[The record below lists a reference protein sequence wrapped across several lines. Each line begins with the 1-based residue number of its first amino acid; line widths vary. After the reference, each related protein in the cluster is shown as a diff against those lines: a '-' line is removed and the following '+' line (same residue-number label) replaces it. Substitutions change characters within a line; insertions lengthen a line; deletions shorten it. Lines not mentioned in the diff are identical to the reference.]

1 MIKSM
6 VINFHGEDIAVTME
20 DIDRTAQLV
29 YEANSVLRSL
39 FREPAR
45 SSWANT
51 SEDVKDRVRSG
62 VRTFMGSGFM
72 ATPAEMHEQW
82 LLHMKNTGWIYGEV
96 EDAELKTHPNIRPY
110 AELPIEQHTKDLMF
124 TVLVETIWLDITGTR
139 AKVQARLAAQA
150 PATPAPSENPTL
162 GLFPPESPEGKAAM
176 AAWADPDTIEG

>member
-1 MIKSM
+1 MIEGM
-6 VINFHGEDIAVTME
+6 VIDFHGEEIAVTSE

-39 FREPAR
+39 FNEPAR

-96 EDAELKTHPNIRPY
+96 EDDELKTHPNICPY
-110 AELPIEQHTKDLMF
+110 SELTIEQHTKDLMF
-124 TVLVETIWLDITGTR
+124 TVLIETVWLDITGVR
-139 AKVQARLAAQA
+139 ARVQARLAAQA
-150 PATPAPSENPTL
+150 STRP
-162 GLFPPESPEGKAAM
+162 
-176 AAWADPDTIEG
+176 